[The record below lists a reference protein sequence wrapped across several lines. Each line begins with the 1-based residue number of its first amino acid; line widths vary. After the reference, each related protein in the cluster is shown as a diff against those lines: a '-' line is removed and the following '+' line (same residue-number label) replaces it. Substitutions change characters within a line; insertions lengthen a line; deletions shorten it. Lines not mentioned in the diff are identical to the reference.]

1 MRRPLEGIRVLDL
14 TQSVAGPYCTM
25 ILGDLGAD
33 VVKVERPDGGDD
45 TRSWGPPYWG
55 EESTTFLALNR
66 NKRSVALDLKRTEGQ
81 KILREL
87 LQRADVLVHNLRT
100 RAADRLGLSYE
111 SVRDENPKIIYC
123 SMTAYGN
130 VGPMR
135 HFPGYDPLMQAFGGL
150 MSITGEPDGSPVR
163 VGTSIMDMG
172 MGMWAV
178 IGILG
183 ALHNRS
189 RTGEGELV
197 ETSLY
202 ETALSWIPY
211 QIMSYLGT
219 GEVPRR
225 HGSGTAMLAPYE
237 AYPTSDG
244 HLLVAAGNN
253 SLWDK
258 LCRVLE
264 LKEARNDPRFRDNP
278 DRVRN
283 REALFDVL
291 AGRLRTDTT
300 QAWAE
305 KLRTAEVPCSPIR
318 TIDQVVAEPQTEAI
332 NVLRSIAHPRLA
344 GYKDVGIPVLWDQ
357 ARPETRRVPP
367 LLGDATKEVLGE
379 LGCSSQEIDELVAK
393 GVVVATDDVSHP
405 TDARE

>member
-1 MRRPLEGIRVLDL
+1 MRPLEGIRVLDL
-14 TQSVAGPYCTM
+14 TQSVAGPYSTM

-33 VVKVERPDGGDD
+33 VVKVERPNGGDD

-55 EESTTFLALNR
+55 DESTTFLALNR
-66 NKRSVALDLKRTEGQ
+66 NKRSVALDLKHPEGQ

-87 LQRADVLVHNLRT
+87 LRDADVLVHNLRGK
-100 RAADRLGLSYE
+100 AADRLGLGYE
-111 SVRDENPKIIYC
+111 AMKKENPRIICC
-123 SMTAYGN
+123 SMTAYGS

-135 HFPGYDPLMQAFGGL
+135 HYPGYDPLIQAFGGL
-150 MSITGEPDGSPVR
+150 MSITGEPGGAPVR

-183 ALHNRS
+183 ALQNRS
-189 RTGEGELV
+189 RTGEGDLV

-202 ETALSWIPY
+202 ETAVGWIPY

-219 GEVPRR
+219 GETPRP

-244 HLLVAAGNN
+244 HILIGAGNN

-264 LKEARNDPRFRDNP
+264 LEEARDDPRFRDNP

-283 REALFDVL
+283 REALFEVL

-300 QAWAE
+300 EAWAE
-305 KLRTAEVPCSPIR
+305 KLRAAEVPCSPIR
-318 TIDQVVAEPQTEAI
+318 TIDQVVAEPQTEALGI
-332 NVLRSIAHPRLA
+332 LRSMAHPRLP
-344 GYKDVGIPVLWDQ
+344 GYTDVGIPVLWDKG
-357 ARPETRRVPP
+357 RPETRHVPP
-367 LLGDATKEVLGE
+367 LLGDATREVLDE
-379 LGCSSQEIDELVAK
+379 LGRSSREIDELVAE
-393 GVVVATDDVSHP
+393 GVVVATD
-405 TDARE
+405 AKE